1 MQLGEGKSF
10 VTSKMAV
17 STLVRFSRSQ
27 QKILVESY
35 LETMTCWHFLPS
47 TQFYLSLT
55 QLAEHL
61 AGSWPCQGSFGLR
74 RTGCLRQVLSGS
86 WVLAYQAVEPPKN
99 RVKPGFS
106 PDALSASELTAPACP
121 GLCRCPAPQGSS
133 LELSP
138 HGSSEHQ
145 TLTFP
150 PMHLSAES
158 TAHGDR
164 LSRVPLHCVCPLICS

>member
-1 MQLGEGKSF
+1 MQLREGKSF

-47 TQFYLSLT
+47 MQFYLSLT

-61 AGSWPCQGSFGLR
+61 AGSWPRQGSFGLR
-74 RTGCLRQVLSGS
+74 RAGCLHHVLSGS
-86 WVLAYQAVEPPKN
+86 WVLAYQAAEPPKN
-99 RVKPGFS
+99 RVKPGFL

-121 GLCRCPAPQGSS
+121 GLRRCPAPQGSS
-133 LELSP
+133 LELSTP
-138 HGSSEHQ
+138 WKLRAPGPDIPSHAPEC
-145 TLTFP
+145 
-150 PMHLSAES
+150 
-158 TAHGDR
+158 
-164 LSRVPLHCVCPLICS
+164 RVHCTW